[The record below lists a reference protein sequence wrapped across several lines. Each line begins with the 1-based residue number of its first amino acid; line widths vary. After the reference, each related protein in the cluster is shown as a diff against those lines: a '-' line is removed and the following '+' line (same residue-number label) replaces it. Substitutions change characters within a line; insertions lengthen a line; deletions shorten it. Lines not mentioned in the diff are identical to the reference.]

1 MTGDRIDA
9 EEACRLG
16 IINRIFPHDTLQ
28 EEVRNFAKRLADGPA
43 ETLAQIKRGV
53 YLGATGTLTET
64 LAHEEQAQS
73 SVFLSDDAK
82 EGMLLGKP
90 VESYVKIFDADW
102 EKYYDSL
109 VSKEAYTDI
118 LLKTVGKK

>member
-1 MTGDRIDA
+1 MKFLIYCATPSRLLDKT
-9 EEACRLG
+9 EEIMDFVTKEGNAPFHPFVAFPFERYENGPIGREKTMEFCQRAVG
-16 IINRIFPHDTLQ
+16 ICDKVYMFGIS
-28 EEVRNFAKRLADGPA
+28 E
-43 ETLAQIKRGV
+43 GV
-53 YLGATGTLTET
+53 L
-64 LAHEEQAQS
+64 
-73 SVFLSDDAK
+73 DDAK